1 MKTYDPAITP
11 VSDAWLALDEVE
23 QIELVADYHEQ
34 RRVELSN
41 LPVHALMHVVVENQ
55 LAEGIEVVG
64 EALARLMGEGL
75 DRHEGIHAIG
85 SVLMEHL
92 RNLMQQD
99 ETGPRPHERYF
110 QDLKTLTMSTWTKR
124 TS

>member
-1 MKTYDPAITP
+1 MVRCAPLGHGCWYDYMKTYDPAITP

-99 ETGPRPHERYF
+99 ETGPRPH
-110 QDLKTLTMSTWTKR
+110 
-124 TS
+124 